1 VPGAC
6 AAVRRGLPYVVV
18 DNSLFDA
25 EDLLASAARAY
36 VTAPLPPPAEL
47 LTTAPPSLVGAR
59 RGAPMRFVPPTG
71 GSTAPELTAPGPR
84 PRVLVSRSTVA
95 QPGRDRL
102 MATVVAAGA
111 GADVELVLVRPD
123 HRVTRGLPGD
133 VRTTGWLS
141 FPDVLPAVAGI
152 AHHGGAGTLLT
163 ALSCGTPQLV
173 VPGAGDRRTNA
184 GLLAARGAGLAVEL
198 RELGAAALT
207 RLAGDPDLRAAA
219 GEVAAEMAAMPH
231 PRELVEHLVALS
243 RAAAPAA
250 APAPRPGTGRTR

>member
-1 VPGAC
+1 
-6 AAVRRGLPYVVV
+6 VVV

-25 EDLLASAARAY
+25 EELLASAARGYGA
-36 VTAPLPPPAEL
+36 APLPPPAEL
-47 LTTAPPSLVGAR
+47 LTTAPPSLVGTR

-71 GSTAPELTAPGPR
+71 GSTAPELAGPGPR

-95 QPGRDRL
+95 SPGRDRL
-102 MATVVAAGA
+102 MGTVVAART

-123 HRVTRGLPGD
+123 RRVVRGLPDD

-231 PRELVEHLVALS
+231 PRELVGALEAVS
-243 RAAAPAA
+243 RAAAPGA